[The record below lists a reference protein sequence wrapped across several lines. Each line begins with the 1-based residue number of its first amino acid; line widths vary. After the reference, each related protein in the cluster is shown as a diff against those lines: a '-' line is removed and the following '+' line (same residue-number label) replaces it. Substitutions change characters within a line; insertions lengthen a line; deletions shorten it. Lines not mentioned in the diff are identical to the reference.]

1 MTSRHDGLGQA
12 ARARPRARPGARVG
26 EDAGV
31 SDEPVEIG
39 HDAATT
45 VLRARTTVRAVALVL
60 HGGAEHGQ
68 ERIRPWSHAFLRMM
82 PFARALHRAGRAH
95 GLEVRLL
102 RNRVRGWNKP
112 HLHPVH
118 DAREALAEI
127 HRSRPDA
134 PVVLIGHSMGG
145 RVALRVAD
153 DPSVVAVCALA
164 PWTTEKDWVEPVS
177 GVRVLIAHGTQDVI
191 TSPEASYE
199 YALRADRVTEV
210 VRAEV
215 RREGHALLRRPG
227 TWTRLV
233 QGFTLD
239 SAGIGLRNGQ
249 REPFLTSAWDLPVSD
264 RLRVRV

>member
-1 MTSRHDGLGQA
+1 M
-12 ARARPRARPGARVG
+12 G

-31 SDEPVEIG
+31 SDDTVEIG
-39 HDAATT
+39 HDAALT
-45 VLRARTTVRAVALVL
+45 VLRAHTTVRAAALVL
-60 HGGAEHGQ
+60 HGGAENGHD
-68 ERIRPWSHAFLRMM
+68 RIRPWSHPYLRMV

-127 HRSRPDA
+127 RRSHPDV
-134 PVVLIGHSMGG
+134 PIVLIGHSMGG

-164 PWTTEKDWVEPVS
+164 PWTTAKDWVEPVTD
-177 GVRVLIAHGTQDVI
+177 VRVLLAHGTQDAI
-191 TSPEASYE
+191 TSPESSYD
-199 YALRADRVTEV
+199 YAQRADRVTDV

-215 RREGHALLRRPG
+215 QREGHALLRRPG
-227 TWTRLV
+227 IWTRLV
-233 QGFTLD
+233 VEFTLD
-239 SAGIGLRNGQ
+239 AAGLDARNGQ
-249 REPFLTSAWDLPVSD
+249 HEPLLTRAWDLPAPD
-264 RLRVRV
+264 RFRFRV